1 MATIF
6 NHEKIEFKE
15 DPNKKNVGYPQ
26 VTIS

>member
-6 NHEKIEFKE
+6 KLYKIEFKE
-15 DPNKKNVGYPQ
+15 DPNRKNVEYPQ